1 MRLNTSE
8 HWYNVITSALINL
21 TNHTLQ
27 RVRGLGG
34 ESHGGAASP
43 RLMWELDCMLDDA
56 MLNCDVFVDAGCGIG
71 TSSAY
76 YARQYR
82 QLRVIGIELAEE
94 RIQTAREL
102 FEAAGMINRVEFIVG
117 SFIDDDIWSN
127 HVLRSGDERVCV
139 WLNAEN
145 YVKEDGLLLSF
156 EQLAERLMVQPGSL
170 IMSTVKLFQG
180 TTRRTLRDGCPFVET
195 RMAITLQEWDLS
207 WKPPGDDLDI
217 FVYMRVGGGIA
228 SLLQY

>member
-1 MRLNTSE
+1 MRLNTNE
-8 HWYNVITSALINL
+8 HWYNVITSALING

-82 QLRVIGIELAEE
+82 RLRVIGIELAAE

-102 FEAAGMINRVEFIVG
+102 FEDAGMSNRVEFIVG
-117 SFIDDDIWSN
+117 NFIDEGIWSN

-145 YVKEDGLLLSF
+145 YAKEDGLLLSF
-156 EQLAERLMVQPGSL
+156 EQLAERLMVRPGSL
-170 IMSTVKLFQG
+170 IVSTEKLFQG
-180 TTRRTLRDGCPFVET
+180 TTRRTLRNGCPFVET
-195 RMAITLQEWDLS
+195 RLAITLQEWDLS
-207 WKPPGDDLDI
+207 WRPPGGCLNI
-217 FVYMRVGGGIA
+217 FVYTRVG
-228 SLLQY
+228 